1 MLDFWL
7 GEALPNDAN
16 GGITTADSNR
26 VMPPLTSRAEVGA
39 SA

>member
-7 GEALPNDAN
+7 GEALPDDAN
-16 GGITTADSNR
+16 GITTADSNR